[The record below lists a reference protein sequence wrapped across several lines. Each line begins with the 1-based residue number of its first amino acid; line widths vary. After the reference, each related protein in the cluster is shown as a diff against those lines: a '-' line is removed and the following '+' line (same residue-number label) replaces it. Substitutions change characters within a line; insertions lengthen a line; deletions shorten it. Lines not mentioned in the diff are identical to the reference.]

1 MPIPKRELVQERA
14 QATRDKLLKAAIS
27 LFAERGYDA
36 IGTREI
42 ETEAGVNRGLITYH
56 FGSKETLWKA
66 AIEALFEDQSAELA
80 LAQQDTDG
88 LEPVDRLANVIRRF
102 VEFSAHRP
110 ELNRIMVQEGKHDD
124 WRLAWIVD
132 RHVKP
137 YYATTKRLHD
147 EVVAEGIAPPMDHVH
162 FHYILVGAAA
172 LMFAM
177 APECRRLSGRDPA
190 SPKMVAAHADALVR
204 LLLPHAPSGAT
215 HASSGAIGAPNETRN
230 VHARS
235 KNSDRSGGR
244 RRADRSGDSRTGPAD
259 GHEDVPRGRRR
270 SVATRTKR

>member
-1 MPIPKRELVQERA
+1 MRTPKRELVQERA
-14 QATRDKLLKAAIS
+14 QVTRDKLLKAAIA

-56 FGSKETLWKA
+56 FGTKEGLWKA
-66 AIEALFEDQSAELA
+66 AIEALFADQSEDLA
-80 LAQQDTDG
+80 LAQHAADG
-88 LEPVDRLANVIRRF
+88 LDPVAKLANVIRRF
-102 VEFSAHRP
+102 VEYSARRP

-124 WRLAWIVD
+124 WRLTWIVD

-147 EVVAEGIAPPMDHVH
+147 EVVAEGVAPPMDHVH

-190 SPKMVAAHADALVR
+190 SPAMVAAHADALVR
-204 LLLPHAPSGAT
+204 LLLPGA
-215 HASSGAIGAPNETRN
+215 HDETRN
-230 VHARS
+230 VLTRS
-235 KNSDRSGGR
+235 KDTDRRRGR
-244 RRADRSGDSRTGPAD
+244 RRADRPGGGRAGLAD

-270 SVATRTKR
+270 RVATRA

>member
-1 MPIPKRELVQERA
+1 MQAAQRELVQERA
-14 QATRDKLLKAAIS
+14 QVTRDRLLKAAIA

-42 ETEAGVNRGLITYH
+42 EAEAGVNRGLITYH
-56 FGSKETLWKA
+56 FGSKEALWKA
-66 AIEALFEDQSAELA
+66 AIEALFEAHSQDVELA
-80 LAQQDTDG
+80 HRDLGG
-88 LEPVDRLANVIRRF
+88 LDPVERLANVIRRF

-137 YYATTKRLHD
+137 YYATTKRLYD
-147 EVVAEGIAPPMDHVH
+147 DVVAAGFAPPMDHVH

-172 LMFAM
+172 LIFAM
-177 APECRRLSGRDPA
+177 APECRALSGRDPA
-190 SPKMVAAHADALVR
+190 SSAMIAAHADALVR
-204 LLLPHAPSGAT
+204 LLLPGA
-215 HASSGAIGAPNETRN
+215 NDETRN

-235 KNSDRSGGR
+235 KDTDRPRGR
-244 RRADRSGDSRTGPAD
+244 RRADRSGRGRAGIAD
-259 GHEDVPRGRRR
+259 GHEDVPRSRRPG
-270 SVATRTKR
+270 VATRSRR

>member
-1 MPIPKRELVQERA
+1 MAQRELVQERA
-14 QATRDKLLKAAIS
+14 QVTRDKLLKAAIA

-36 IGTREI
+36 VGTRDI
-42 ETEAGVNRGLITYH
+42 EAEAGVNRGLITYH

-66 AIEALFEDQSAELA
+66 AIEALFDDQSEDLA
-80 LAQQDTDG
+80 LAQRNADG
-88 LEPVDRLANVIRRF
+88 LDPVAKLADVIRRF
-102 VEFSAHRP
+102 VEYSAQRP

-137 YYATTKRLHD
+137 YYATTKRLYD
-147 EVVAEGIAPPMDHVH
+147 DVVAQGVAPAMDHVH

-172 LMFAM
+172 LIFAM
-177 APECRRLSGRDPA
+177 APECRRLSGREPTD
-190 SPKMVAAHADALVR
+190 PKMVASHADALVR
-204 LLLPHAPSGAT
+204 LLLPGA
-215 HASSGAIGAPNETRN
+215 HDETRN

-235 KNSDRSGGR
+235 KDANRPGGR
-244 RRADRSGDSRTGPAD
+244 RRTDRPGGRRTGAAD

-270 SVATRTKR
+270 RVAARSQR